1 MKNKKINSIVFL
13 PAIIL
18 FCSCIFLAFYNNDVF
33 VVFTSNFY
41 AWILD
46 RFGWLFILT
55 TLTVFIVCIALYFSP
70 LGHIVIGGKTAKPT
84 LSIWNWF
91 SITLCTTVG
100 SGIVFWGAAE
110 PVQHMLYPPASS
122 GIEALSPDSA
132 LFAMSAIFRHWTL
145 LPYGLYT
152 LMTVVFAFV
161 YYNMKKPFSLGSVIS
176 AIVPEKHQKP
186 TGNVI
191 DFICVFSLVS
201 GLAASLYA
209 AVLSINGGISKT
221 LGIDSNIFVWG
232 IIIAVISCI
241 TLASAV
247 SGINKGIKY
256 LSNINVYI
264 FFIIL
269 ALILLFGG
277 STFIFSFAT
286 ESLGDFI
293 TTFFKGSLFT
303 GAAAND
309 SWSKSW
315 TIYYFAN
322 WMAWTPITAV
332 FLGRICYGRKVK
344 EIILM
349 NLLVTSFFGILWFT
363 IISGATVNSLLNNPS
378 SGLIEAFNT
387 GYENVIYQLFSNLQ
401 LESLLI
407 PLYLI
412 AVLISLVTASDSTT
426 LAISSL
432 CSKGISPESPEPP
445 KFLIMIWVVVVGIV
459 TWIMMSISEGITG
472 IKMLSNIGGLPA
484 MFLIILVIICAVRIA
499 IDPQKYNHI
508 DHD

>member
-1 MKNKKINSIVFL
+1 MKKKKVNSIVFV

-18 FCSCIFLAFYNNDVF
+18 FCCCIFLAFYNNNIF
-33 VVFTSNFY
+33 SMLTSSLY
-41 AWILD
+41 SWILD
-46 RFGWLFILT
+46 QFGWLFILT
-55 TLTVFIVCIALYFSP
+55 TMAVFVACIALYFSP
-70 LGHIVIGGKTAKPT
+70 LGHIRIGGKKAKPT
-84 LSIWNWF
+84 LSTWNWF

-110 PVQHMLYPPASS
+110 PVQHMLYPPVSS
-122 GIEALSPDSA
+122 GIEALSPDA
-132 LFAMSAIFRHWTL
+132 AVFAMSTVFRHWTL

-176 AIVPEKHQKP
+176 PITSEKHEKSI
-186 TGNVI
+186 GNII
-191 DFICVFSLVS
+191 DFICVFSLVF
-201 GLAASLYA
+201 GLSASLYT
-209 AVLSINGGISKT
+209 AVLSINGGLNKIW
-221 LGIDSNIFVWG
+221 GVDSDLLTWG
-232 IIIAVISCI
+232 IIIAIISCI
-241 TLASAV
+241 TLTSAV

-269 ALILLFGG
+269 AVILIFGG
-277 STFIFSFAT
+277 TTFIFGFAV

-293 TTFFKGSLFT
+293 VTFFKNSLFT
-303 GAAAND
+303 GTAAND
-309 SWSKSW
+309 PWAKSW
-315 TIYYFAN
+315 TMYYFAN

-332 FLGRICYGRKVK
+332 FLGRICYGRKIK

-349 NLLVTSFFGILWFT
+349 NLLVTSLFGILWFT
-363 IISGATVNSLLNNPS
+363 IISGATVNSLMNNPS
-378 SGLIEAFNT
+378 SGLIDAFNT
-387 GYENVIYQLFSNLQ
+387 GYENVIYQLFNNLH
-401 LESLLI
+401 LDTFLV
-407 PLYLI
+407 PLYLV

-432 CSKGISPESPEPP
+432 CSSGISPDSLEPP
-445 KFLIMIWVVVVGIV
+445 KFLIVIWVAVVGIV

-484 MFLIILVIICAVRIA
+484 MFLIILVIVCAVKIA
-499 IDPQKYNHI
+499 ISPQKYNDI
-508 DHD
+508 DHE